1 VEVMGIALASGP
13 WIMKMAVHMIAHLI
27 LRLQNVVVNVTK
39 NLRIQLDEKRQ
50 YTANVSV
57 NKLDINTIE

>member
-1 VEVMGIALASGP
+1 MGIVLANGP
-13 WIMKMAVHMIAHLI
+13 WIMKMAVLMIALLI

-39 NLRIQLDEKRQ
+39 NLRIRLDEKRQ

-57 NKLDINTIE
+57 NKLVLNPIE

>member
-1 VEVMGIALASGP
+1 MGIVLANGP
-13 WIMKMAVHMIAHLI
+13 WIMKMGVLMIALLI

-39 NLRIQLDEKRQ
+39 NLRIRLDEKRQ

-57 NKLDINTIE
+57 NKLVLNPIE

>member
-1 VEVMGIALASGP
+1 MGIVLANGP
-13 WIMKMAVHMIAHLI
+13 WIMKMAVLMIALLI

-39 NLRIQLDEKRQ
+39 NLRIRLDEKSQ

-57 NKLDINTIE
+57 NKLDLNPIE

>member
-1 VEVMGIALASGP
+1 MGIVLANGP
-13 WIMKMAVHMIAHLI
+13 WIMKMAVLMIALLI

-39 NLRIQLDEKRQ
+39 NLRIRLDEKRQ

-57 NKLDINTIE
+57 NKLDLNPIE

>member
-1 VEVMGIALASGP
+1 MGIVLANGP
-13 WIMKMAVHMIAHLI
+13 WIMKMAVLMIAHLM

-39 NLRIQLDEKRQ
+39 NLRIRLDEKRQ

-57 NKLDINTIE
+57 NKLDLNPIE

>member
-1 VEVMGIALASGP
+1 VEVMGIVLANGP
-13 WIMKMAVHMIAHLI
+13 WIMKMAVLMIAHLM

-39 NLRIQLDEKRQ
+39 NLRIRLDEKRQ

-57 NKLDINTIE
+57 NKLDLNPIE

>member
-1 VEVMGIALASGP
+1 MGIALANGP
-13 WIMKMAVHMIAHLI
+13 WIMKMVVRMIAHLI

-39 NLRIQLDEKRQ
+39 NFRIRLDVKRQ

-57 NKLDINTIE
+57 NKLDLSPIE

>member
-1 VEVMGIALASGP
+1 MGIALANGP
-13 WIMKMAVHMIAHLI
+13 WIMKMVVHMIAHLI

-39 NLRIQLDEKRQ
+39 NLRIRLDEKRQ

-57 NKLDINTIE
+57 NKLDLDPIE

>member
-1 VEVMGIALASGP
+1 MGIVLANGP
-13 WIMKMAVHMIAHLI
+13 WIMKMAVLMIAHLI

-39 NLRIQLDEKRQ
+39 NLRIRLDEKRQ

-57 NKLDINTIE
+57 NKLDLNPIE